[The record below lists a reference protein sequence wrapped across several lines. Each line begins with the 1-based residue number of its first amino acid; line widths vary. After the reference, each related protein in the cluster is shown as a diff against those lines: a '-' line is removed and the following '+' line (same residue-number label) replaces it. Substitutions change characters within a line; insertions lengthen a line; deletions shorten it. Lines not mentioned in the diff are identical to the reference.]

1 MTGVGTDAIAIRMT
15 DGKRNG
21 QLGGGVFLAIGPFA
35 GLAAGWALGE
45 PSIGL
50 LAGLGV
56 GAVLAVGIAMSAR

>member
-1 MTGVGTDAIAIRMT
+1 MT